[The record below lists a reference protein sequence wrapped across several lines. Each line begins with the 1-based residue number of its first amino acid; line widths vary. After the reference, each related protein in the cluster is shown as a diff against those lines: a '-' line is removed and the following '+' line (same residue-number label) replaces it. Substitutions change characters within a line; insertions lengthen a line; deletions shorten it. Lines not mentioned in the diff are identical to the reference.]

1 MIDIYKKDI
10 KLDNR
15 NRQIGLWIKDWCKEE
30 FQRDWDYCV
39 TLNYKFPK
47 INEVMCRNNLNK
59 YVKKLRESD
68 NDVEGFIVNELDTNL
83 ISIHHHL
90 VVKSDLN
97 ERQLQQLTNRVWNN
111 IGGNFID
118 KYDSNREVNWCVY
131 MTKHLEKTKRNSWD
145 IISNFK

>member
-1 MIDIYKKDI
+1 MNEYYSDNIVRDKKN
-10 KLDNR
+10 LR
-15 NRQIGLWIKDWCKEE
+15 IGMWIKDWCKEE
-30 FQRDWDYCV
+30 FNRDWDYCV

-47 INEVMCRNNLNK
+47 INEVVCRNNIRK
-59 YVKKLRESD
+59 YVKKLIESD
-68 NDVEGFIVNELDTNL
+68 TDVEGFIVSELDTNL

-90 VVKSDLN
+90 VVKSDLRQ
-97 ERQLQQLTNRVWNN
+97 RQLQQLTNRVWNN

>member
-1 MIDIYKKDI
+1 M
-10 KLDNR
+10 
-15 NRQIGLWIKDWCKEE
+15 
-30 FQRDWDYCV
+30 
-39 TLNYKFPK
+39 
-47 INEVMCRNNLNK
+47 
-59 YVKKLRESD
+59 S
-68 NDVEGFIVNELDTNL
+68 ELDTNL

-90 VVKSDLN
+90 VVKSDLRQ
-97 ERQLQQLTNRVWNN
+97 RQLQQLTNRVWNN

>member
-10 KLDNR
+10 KIENR

-30 FQRDWDYCV
+30 FNRDWDYCL

-47 INEVMCRNNLNK
+47 LKEVVCRNNLNK
-59 YVKKLRESD
+59 YIKKLRESD
-68 NDVEGFIVNELDTNL
+68 SKVEGFIVNELDTNL
-83 ISIHHHL
+83 ISLHHHL

-111 IGGNFID
+111 IGMNFID
-118 KYDSNREVNWCVY
+118 KYDVNRELNWCVY